1 MSTSEQVQA
10 ERAFGIE
17 LVQYAG
23 RWVAVQD
30 RIVLDNDETLGALLD
45 RLNGQRETAEIFKV
59 REDPA
64 APCG

>member
-1 MSTSEQVQA
+1 MSTTEQVQA

-23 RWVAVQD
+23 QWVAVQD
-30 RIVLDNDETLGALLD
+30 RTVLDNDKALGALLD

-59 REDPA
+59 REDPT

>member
-23 RWVAVQD
+23 RWVAVRD
-30 RIVLDNDETLGALLD
+30 RTVLADDETLGTLLD
-45 RLNGQRETAEIFKV
+45 QLNGQRETAEIFKV

-64 APCG
+64 APCS

>member
-30 RIVLDNDETLGALLD
+30 RAVLADDETLGALLD
-45 RLNGQRETAEIFKV
+45 QLNGQRGTAEFFKV

-64 APCG
+64 APCS

>member
-1 MSTSEQVQA
+1 MSTAEQVQA

-30 RIVLDNDETLGALLD
+30 RTVLDNDETLEALLA
-45 RLNGQRETAEIFKV
+45 RLNGQRETVEIFKV

>member
-10 ERAFGIE
+10 ERAFGVE

-30 RIVLDNDETLGALLD
+30 RTVLADDETLGALLD
-45 RLNGQRETAEIFKV
+45 QLNGQRETAEIFKV

-64 APCG
+64 APCS